1 MSDGKVQTTDCS
13 FEKRERERERE
24 RDKLDGIYQCIVL

>member
-13 FEKRERERERE
+13 FEKRERERER
-24 RDKLDGIYQCIVL
+24 DKLDGIYQCIVL